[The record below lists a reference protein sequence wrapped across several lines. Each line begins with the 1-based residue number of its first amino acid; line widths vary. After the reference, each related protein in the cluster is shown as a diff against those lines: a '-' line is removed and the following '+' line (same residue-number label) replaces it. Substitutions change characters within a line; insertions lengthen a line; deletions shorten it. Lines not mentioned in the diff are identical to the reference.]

1 VVTHRVVI
9 VGGGFGG
16 LYAAQALRKAP
27 VEVTLIDR
35 RNFHLFQPLLY
46 QVATGGLSPGDIASP
61 LRAVLGRQRNATVLL
76 GEMVDLDPEERR
88 VLLSDGAVPYDTL
101 ILATGATHHYFGHDD
116 WAAVA
121 PGLKTVED
129 ATEIRRRVFLA
140 FEAAEREPDHD
151 RRHAW
156 LTFVIVGAGPTGVE
170 LAGALAEIANETLRH
185 DFRHIDPREASILL
199 VEATDRVLPPYQPDL
214 SEAAAAQL
222 ERLGGTP
229 LTGAT
234 VIALDA
240 HGVTLS
246 RAGGQERIAARTV
259 MWAAGVQASP
269 LGAVLRDRLG
279 APLDRAGRVMVAPD
293 LTVPGHSEV
302 FVIGDLA
309 HYAGDTERPLPGVAP
324 VAMQQGRWVAE
335 LIQARGEARAHPG
348 VFRYRDRGSMAVI
361 GRGAAVAD
369 LGWIRFRGHPAWLA
383 WIFIHILYLI
393 EFENRLLVLVQWA
406 WNYLTWNR
414 GARLIT
420 GPNPLPLV
428 PGDAPAG
435 VPDPQGG
442 ASQATRPRVS

>member
-1 VVTHRVVI
+1 
-9 VGGGFGG
+9 
-16 LYAAQALRKAP
+16 
-27 VEVTLIDR
+27 
-35 RNFHLFQPLLY
+35 
-46 QVATGGLSPGDIASP
+46 
-61 LRAVLGRQRNATVLL
+61 
-76 GEMVDLDPEERR
+76 M
-88 VLLSDGAVPYDTL
+88 
-101 ILATGATHHYFGHDD
+101 
-116 WAAVA
+116 
-121 PGLKTVED
+121 
-129 ATEIRRRVFLA
+129 
-140 FEAAEREPDHD
+140 
-151 RRHAW
+151 
-156 LTFVIVGAGPTGVE
+156 
-170 LAGALAEIANETLRH
+170 RH

-199 VEATDRVLPPYQPDL
+199 VEAADRVLPPYQPDL
-214 SEAAAAQL
+214 SDAAAAEL
-222 ERLGGTP
+222 ERLGVTP

-293 LTVPGHSEV
+293 LTVPGHPEV

-309 HYAGDTERPLPGVAP
+309 HYAGETGRPLPGVAP

-335 LIQARGEARAHPG
+335 LIRARCEARDHPG

-420 GPNPLPLV
+420 GPSPLPLV

-435 VPDPQGG
+435 VPERQGG
-442 ASQATRPRVS
+442 ASQATPRRAS